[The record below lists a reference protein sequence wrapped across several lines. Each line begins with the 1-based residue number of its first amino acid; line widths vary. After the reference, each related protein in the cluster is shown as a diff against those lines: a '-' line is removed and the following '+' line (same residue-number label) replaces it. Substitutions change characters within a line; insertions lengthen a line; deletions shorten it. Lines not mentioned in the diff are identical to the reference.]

1 MLPAGRWL
9 ARRAGSFRAGA
20 QNADVIE
27 ADLAPRQPEGPLR
40 AVLANCCTRRLAD
53 VTPAASVSRPGRIVG
68 LSVTMLSTSVSTS
81 PHSYALLVTAGL
93 EDVAAASIAE
103 LLPGLTIRVQL
114 C

>member
-1 MLPAGRWL
+1 
-9 ARRAGSFRAGA
+9 
-20 QNADVIE
+20 
-27 ADLAPRQPEGPLR
+27 
-40 AVLANCCTRRLAD
+40 
-53 VTPAASVSRPGRIVG
+53 
-68 LSVTMLSTSVSTS
+68 MLSTSVSTS